1 MAGGSLGPNGLE
13 LPKFSADPSSPTE
26 GTMYYNTTDKA
37 TKLYT
42 GNGWIQSSVLQDGST
57 PAAAADSAEAIKNL
71 TGTTQ
76 DGLYWII
83 VPNVGTVQVYCDMNT
98 DGGGW
103 MHCGTISDNN
113 ESASQVSSTAQQS
126 GGVHPWGAP
135 AFPSQNLGLWEDNTT
150 LGSQS
155 FTSDFKSSI
164 WNQLPKTQL
173 LMKDSGASLRNLFY
187 TTGSIGT
194 GTLSEWFGSLS
205 WAVSGSE
212 VSSSA
217 YSAGRVTGVSITNF
231 GVNDAA
237 LESGSKSIM
246 LFKFGEADGVQD
258 GNKDRTVIARHYHD
272 GSDNVDGPAG
282 LGCFRSADPTQGGW
296 YQRWRDVVPNSSGFP
311 DEPPTNISG
320 APYNYTMWIR

>member
-1 MAGGSLGPNGLE
+1 MAGGSFGPNGLN
-13 LPKFSADPSSPTE
+13 LPTFASDPSSPVE
-26 GTMYYNTTDKA
+26 GQMYYNTVTKS

-42 GNGWIQSSVLQDGST
+42 GTGWVQSSLLRDGST
-57 PAAAADSAEAIKNL
+57 PGAAADSAADIKAL
-71 TGTTQ
+71 TGTTT
-76 DGLYWII
+76 DGLYWIV

-103 MHCGTISDNN
+103 MHAGTISDNN
-113 ESASQVSSTAQQS
+113 ESASQVSSTSQQS

-164 WNQLPKTQL
+164 WYNLPKTQM
-173 LMKDSGASLRNLFY
+173 LMKDQGGSLRNLFY
-187 TTGSIGT
+187 TTGNIGSSS
-194 GTLSEWFGSLS
+194 LAAWFGSLS
-205 WAVSGSE
+205 WNANGSE

-231 GVNDAA
+231 GVVDPA
-237 LESGSKSIM
+237 LESGNKSIM
-246 LFKFGEADGVQD
+246 LFKFGERDGVQD

-272 GSDNVDGPAG
+272 QSQNVDGPAG
-282 LGCFRSADPTQGGW
+282 LGCFRSASPEQGGW
-296 YQRWRDVVPNSSGFP
+296 YQRWRDVVPASSGFP

-320 APYNYTMWIR
+320 APYNYTIWIR